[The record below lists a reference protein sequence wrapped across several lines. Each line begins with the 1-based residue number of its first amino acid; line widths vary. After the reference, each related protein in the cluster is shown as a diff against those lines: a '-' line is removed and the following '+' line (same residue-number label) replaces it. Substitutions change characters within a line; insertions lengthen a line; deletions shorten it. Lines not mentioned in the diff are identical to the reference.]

1 MSPDICL
8 MSSRGQNFSLLK
20 NTAPETNITKYPKLR
35 LSLAVFLAVL
45 QAGVGTVDMGLEG
58 GGQGI
63 CVPLQ
68 ALFYLVLYL

>member
-20 NTAPETNITKYPKLR
+20 NTAPETNITQYPKLC

-45 QAGVGTVDMGLEG
+45 QAGVGIVDMGAG
-58 GGQGI
+58 GGDREV

-68 ALFYLVLYL
+68 TLF